1 MGSGLIALIK
11 SVGYTG
17 IWAIIAAESGILIC
31 FFLPGDSLLFATGF
45 LASQKYLDI
54 WILSI
59 GCFIAAWI
67 GNLLGYEIG
76 RRLGMKMFK
85 KGDRRFIKLKHL
97 EMGQAFFTR
106 YGGMAIIA
114 ARFLPLIR
122 TFAPFMAGMARMPYR
137 SFILSSGIG
146 AAIWGGGLPWMGYFL
161 GRVIPAEKIDHYL
174 IPIIGVIILI
184 IFVPSYRHFR
194 KERAGIKD
202 KTESLDHSSPLP

>member
-1 MGSGLIALIK
+1 MGSGLLALIK
-11 SVGYTG
+11 SIGYTG
-17 IWAIIAAESGILIC
+17 IWSIVIAESGILFC

-45 LASQKYLDI
+45 LASQRYLDI

-59 GCFIAAWI
+59 GCAIAAFL

-76 RRLGMKMFK
+76 RRLGMKLFK

-106 YGGMAIIA
+106 HGGMAIVV

-122 TFAPFMAGMARMPYR
+122 TFAPFMAGMARMPYQR
-137 SFILSSGIG
+137 FVVYSAVG
-146 AAIWGGGLPWMGYFL
+146 AVIWGGGLPWLGYFL

-174 IPIIGVIILI
+174 IPVIAVIILVI
-184 IFVPSYRHFR
+184 LVPSYLHFR
-194 KERAGIKD
+194 RERAESAAETLD
-202 KTESLDHSSPLP
+202 KSSPLP